1 MNILITGGAGFIG
14 SNLVAHHLAKG
25 DTVHVVDNLS
35 TGSLRNIEAFRTHPK
50 FSFDQAD
57 LLVWKRLISAVV
69 KADRIYHL
77 AAIVGVKKV
86 LLDPRAVMET
96 NIAATD
102 RLFRAADAA
111 HPEIQIL
118 VASSSEVYGFN
129 TQPAFSETD
138 DIVLRSAGRLRWCYA
153 VTKLTDEYLAYAF
166 MKSAGVHVSIV
177 RLFNTIGL
185 NQTGQ
190 YGMVVPNFVQQA
202 VRNQPLSI
210 FGDGTQ
216 TRSFC
221 DVRDTIVNLD
231 LLCTNPA
238 SNGEIVNVGNDAEIS
253 ITDLA
258 KLIIARSQSKSE
270 IKYQSYEQAYGLEFE
285 DITHRRP
292 ILKKMYALTN
302 HQPQWT
308 LVQTIDSLIDQER
321 MLLN

>member
-1 MNILITGGAGFIG
+1 
-14 SNLVAHHLAKG
+14 
-25 DTVHVVDNLS
+25 
-35 TGSLRNIEAFRTHPK
+35 
-50 FSFDQAD
+50 
-57 LLVWKRLISAVV
+57 
-69 KADRIYHL
+69 
-77 AAIVGVKKV
+77 
-86 LLDPRAVMET
+86 
-96 NIAATD
+96 
-102 RLFRAADAA
+102 
-111 HPEIQIL
+111 
-118 VASSSEVYGFN
+118 
-129 TQPAFSETD
+129 
-138 DIVLRSAGRLRWCYA
+138 
-153 VTKLTDEYLAYAF
+153 
-166 MKSAGVHVSIV
+166 
-177 RLFNTIGL
+177 
-185 NQTGQ
+185 
-190 YGMVVPNFVQQA
+190 MVVPNFVQQA